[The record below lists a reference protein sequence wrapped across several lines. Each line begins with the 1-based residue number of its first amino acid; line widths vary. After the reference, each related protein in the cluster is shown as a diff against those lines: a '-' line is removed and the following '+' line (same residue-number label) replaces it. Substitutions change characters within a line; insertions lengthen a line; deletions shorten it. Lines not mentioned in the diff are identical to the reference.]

1 MKVVPTL
8 LENCQRL
15 YDALDEQA
23 IEAED
28 GTRIFK
34 GHTTVVAN
42 KLKPPITSSHYSHIR
57 RHLVA
62 MDCVGKMQAG
72 SRNSES
78 IWVLHQRPTQE
89 LLDNADPG
97 MLIQNR
103 NEREK
108 YSILAQQVKDLK
120 TQLGGL
126 NVLKAMKALE
136 DRINGLEEEV
146 QNLRKELNTN
156 G

>member
-8 LENCQRL
+8 LENLTRF
-15 YDALDEQA
+15 YDALDERA

-34 GHTTVVAN
+34 GHTTVVARE
-42 KLKPPITSSHYSHIR
+42 LDPPITSSHYSHIR
-57 RHLVA
+57 RHLLA

-72 SRNSES
+72 ARNSES

-108 YSILAQQVKDLK
+108 YKILAQQVKDLK

-126 NVLKAMKALE
+126 NVLKAIKALE
-136 DRINGLEEEV
+136 DRINELEAEV
-146 QNLRKELNTN
+146 HTLQGESK
-156 G
+156 

>member
-1 MKVVPTL
+1 MKSVPTL
-8 LENCQRL
+8 LDNLQRF
-15 YDALDEQA
+15 YDALDERA

-34 GHTTVVAN
+34 GHTTVVAG

-57 RHLVA
+57 RYLIA
-62 MDCVGKMQAG
+62 MDCVGKMQSG

-78 IWVLHQRPTQE
+78 IWVLHRRPTQE
-89 LLDNADPG
+89 LLDGADPG

-108 YSILAQQVKDLK
+108 YKILAQQVNDLK

-126 NVLKAMKALE
+126 NVIKAIAALE
-136 DRINGLEEEV
+136 KRIDQLDDEV
-146 QNLRKELNTN
+146 QKLSKRKARN